1 MAKKSPAKILK
12 DKGLIPSRWDLR
24 QTLTSGQKS
33 WLTKQM
39 ARYEAVI
46 EKPSKFTTRTYSA
59 TTARKLKA
67 AGYYGE
73 GNKILIPNFGDPTS
87 RTRVSEKTVT
97 ITRRLNPKHGAPHTV
112 TETVYLD
119 SGPALLARLNK
130 RFADPLPKGEYW
142 AFKVGDNNTFL
153 NNHNK
158 TLGALMHY
166 GMEIKFKGSDGQV
179 EWAQSHV
186 HLVKF
191 RYDDGLDHSGADYQ
205 LPYNYDNPTEYRPNR
220 SAPGKSRA
228 STAPRKKAKSK
239 TKGRGNK

>member
-24 QTLTSGQKS
+24 SLSSGQKS
-33 WLTKQM
+33 WLTKQLN
-39 ARYEAVI
+39 RYEAVV
-46 EKPSKFTTRTYSA
+46 EKPSKFTARTYSDA
-59 TTARKLKA
+59 TAKKLKA
-67 AGYYGE
+67 AGYFGE
-73 GNKILIPNFGDPTS
+73 GNKILIPNFGDPSS
-87 RTRVSEKTVT
+87 RTRVSERTIT

-112 TETVYLD
+112 TETIYLD
-119 SGPALLARLNK
+119 SGPALLAKLNK
-130 RFADPLPKGEYW
+130 KFADDLPQGEYW

-166 GMEIKFKGSDGQV
+166 GMEIKFKGNPDQV
-179 EWAQSHV
+179 QWAESHV

-205 LPYNYDNPTEYRPNR
+205 LPYNYANPTEYRPAGG
-220 SAPGKSRA
+220 SKGKPRNSKPA
-228 STAPRKKAKSK
+228 RKKTSGK